1 MLVMLAILRRWS
13 ALLVVFAALVFAA
26 LVSVAQADDGLQPA
40 IDAALEKAG
49 ENKPQIEQA
58 LRDAPADQQPGMR
71 FLVAHMPDRDLTS
84 LTAEFLLTNVE
95 YAYRARNES
104 AWKDKL
110 PEEVFLNDVLPYANI
125 NERRD
130 DWRKDFYDRFHDLV
144 KDVDSPGLAA
154 AKLNQQIFGIVNV
167 KYSTQRRKADQS
179 PYESMETGLASCT
192 GLSIIL
198 VDACRAVGIPARV
211 VGTPRWTD
219 NSGNHTWVE
228 VWDDGW
234 HFTGA
239 CEANGDKLDSAWF
252 IDRASQALRDDPR
265 HAIFAVS
272 YAKTDERFPLIWDRR
287 ADYVSGV
294 NVTDNYT
301 KKPSA
306 LAEGTARVF
315 FKAVAK
321 DSEQRV
327 PAVVRVTDAD
337 GACLFV
343 GVTKDESADANDHL
357 AVTLPLDAM
366 IDVSA
371 FAMQGHDKR
380 AAQQVKVEKNDQLVA
395 LVLDD
400 ATPAPAAAELE
411 ASASRGAVEA
421 LANYLAQDRDAR
433 PKLDEQ
439 PFTKVPL
446 SRADADAAAKLLA
459 DDHKAWIRKTR
470 AEEVEKREIVDGELK
485 MPFFYEV
492 FGEKPEGGRSLFIS
506 MHGGGGAPPRVN
518 DGQWENQKKLYRPEE
533 GVYLAPRAPTNTWNL
548 WHEGH
553 IDRMFDRLIED
564 LIVFED
570 VDPNRVY
577 IMGYSAGG
585 DGVYQL
591 APRMAD
597 RLAAAAMMAGH
608 PNETVPLGL
617 RNLPFTLHM
626 GGEDGAY
633 DRNKVA
639 AEWEKKLA
647 DLKAADP
654 EGYEHLVKIH
664 PGKGHWMDREDAVA
678 VPWMAKYTRNP
689 FPKRIVWKQDDVTHD
704 RFYWL
709 AIPTDAQKAGDEII
723 ATIKDQDV
731 VLETGDRREVFV
743 RLNDQLVDLDKPV
756 QVFFGKEEATSAIA
770 PRTIATLAKTLAER
784 GDPASMY
791 SAEIVVK

>member
-1 MLVMLAILRRWS
+1 MLTMLRRW
-13 ALLVVFAALVFAA
+13 AVLCAVLCLAAAA
-26 LVSVAQADDGLQPA
+26 RGDELQPA

-49 ENKPQIEQA
+49 ANKAQIEQA
-58 LRDAPADQQPGMR
+58 LSAAPEDQRSGMR
-71 FLVAHMPDRDLTS
+71 FLVAHMPDRDLTN
-84 LTAEFLLTNVE
+84 LTAEFLLTNVD

-104 AWKDKL
+104 AWKDQI
-110 PEEVFLNDVLPYANI
+110 PEDVFLNDVLPYANI

-130 DWRKDFYDRFHDLV
+130 DWRKDFYDRFHELV
-144 KDVDSPGLAA
+144 KGIDSPGLAA
-154 AKLNQQIFGIVNV
+154 AKLNQQVFGIVNV
-167 KYSTQRRKADQS
+167 KYSTGRRKADQS

-228 VWDDGW
+228 VYDDGW

-272 YAKTDERFPLIWDRR
+272 YRKTDQKFPLIWDRR
-287 ADYVSGV
+287 ANYISGV

-301 KKPSA
+301 QTPASPV
-306 LAEGTARVF
+306 EGTARVF
-315 FKAVAK
+315 FRAVAK

-327 PAVVRVTDAD
+327 PAVVRAADAS

-343 GVTKDESADANDHL
+343 GVTKNESTDANDHL
-357 AVTLPLDAM
+357 AVTLPLGATLD
-366 IDVSA
+366 ITA
-371 FAMQGHDKR
+371 FAVDRHSAR
-380 AAQQVKVEKNDQLVA
+380 AIQQVKVEKNDQLVA
-395 LVLDD
+395 LVLDE
-400 ATPAPAAAELE
+400 ATPEPAAAQLPAK
-411 ASASRGAVEA
+411 ASQGAVE
-421 LANYLAQDRDAR
+421 LLGKYLAQERDAR
-433 PKLDEQ
+433 PKLEEQ
-439 PFTKVPL
+439 PFARVPL
-446 SRADADAAAKLLA
+446 KREDADAAAKLLA
-459 DDHKAWIRKTR
+459 EDHAAWIRKTR
-470 AEEVEKREIVDGELK
+470 AEEMEKKVIQDGELK
-485 MPFFYEV
+485 MPFFYEI
-492 FGEKPEGGRSLFIS
+492 FGDKPEGGRSLYIS
-506 MHGGGGAPPRVN
+506 MHGGGNAPARVN
-518 DGQWENQKKLYRPEE
+518 DSQWENQKKLYQLEE

-548 WHEGH
+548 WHEAH

-564 LIVFED
+564 LIVFEE
-570 VDPNRVY
+570 VNPNRVY

-585 DGVYQL
+585 DGVFQL

-617 RNLPFTLHM
+617 RNLGFTLHM
-626 GGEDGAY
+626 GGDDAAY

-647 DLKAADP
+647 DLRAADP
-654 EGYEHLVKIH
+654 EGYEHLVQIH
-664 PGKGHWMDREDAVA
+664 AGKGHWMDREDAVA
-678 VPWMAKYTRNP
+678 IPWMAKFTRNP

-709 AIPTDAQKAGDEII
+709 AIPADTQKAGDEIV
-723 ATIKDQDV
+723 ATLKGQDV
-731 VLETGDRREVFV
+731 VLETAGRREISV
-743 RLNDQLVDLDKPV
+743 RLNDHLLDLDQPV
-756 QVFFGKEEATSAIA
+756 QVFFKEEQAASAVA

>member
-1 MLVMLAILRRWS
+1 MVASLRRCP
-13 ALLVVFAALVFAA
+13 ALLVVMLSLASIARG
-26 LVSVAQADDGLQPA
+26 DDGLQAA
-40 IDAALEKAG
+40 IDAALEKAVA
-49 ENKPQIEQA
+49 NRPQIEQA
-58 LRDAPADQQPGMR
+58 LSAVPEEQRPGMR
-71 FLVAHMPDRDLTS
+71 FLVAHMPERDLTGLS
-84 LTAEFLLTNVE
+84 AEFLLTNVD

-104 AWKDKL
+104 AWKDKI
-110 PEEVFLNDVLPYANI
+110 PEEVFLNDVLPYANV

-130 DWRKDFYDRFHDLV
+130 DWRKDFYDRFRDVV
-144 KDVDSPGLAA
+144 KGIDSPGLAA
-154 AKLNQQIFGIVNV
+154 AKLNQQVFGIVNV
-167 KYSTQRRKADQS
+167 KYSTGRRKADQS

-239 CEANGDKLDSAWF
+239 CEADGDKLDSAWF

-272 YAKTDERFPLIWDRR
+272 YRKTDERFPLIWDRR

-301 KKPSA
+301 QKPSA

-315 FKAVAK
+315 FKAAAK
-321 DSEQRV
+321 DSQQRV
-327 PAVVRVTDAD
+327 PAVVRIADAG

-357 AVTLPLDAM
+357 AVVLPLGATLQ
-366 IDVSA
+366 VTA
-371 FAMQGHDKR
+371 FAADQHGARD
-380 AAQQVKVEKNDQLVA
+380 AQTVKVEKNDQLVA
-395 LVLDD
+395 LVLDE
-400 ATPAPAAAELE
+400 ATPTPDTAELE
-411 ASASRGAVEA
+411 QHASRGAVE
-421 LANYLAQDRDAR
+421 LLGKHLAQDRDAR
-433 PKLDEQ
+433 PKLEEQ
-439 PFTKVPL
+439 PFVKVPL
-446 SRADADAAAKLLA
+446 RREDADAAAKLLA
-459 DDHKAWIRKTR
+459 DDHATWIRKSR
-470 AEEVEKREIVDGELK
+470 AEEMEKKVIKDGELE
-485 MPFFYEV
+485 MPFHYEV
-492 FGEKPEGGRSLFIS
+492 FGDKPEGGRSLFIS
-506 MHGGGGAPPRVN
+506 MHGGGNAPARVN
-518 DGQWENQKKLYRPEE
+518 DRQWENQKKLYQPEE

-548 WHEGH
+548 WHEAH

-570 VDPNRVY
+570 VNPNRVY

-585 DGVYQL
+585 DGVFQL

-617 RNLPFTLHM
+617 RNIGFTLHM
-626 GGEDGAY
+626 GGDDAAY

-639 AEWEKKLA
+639 GEWEKKLA
-647 DLKAADP
+647 ELKTADP
-654 EGYEHLVKIH
+654 DGYEHLVHIH
-664 PGKGHWMDREDAVA
+664 AGKGHWMDREDAVA
-678 VPWMAKYTRNP
+678 VPWMAKFTRNP

-709 AIPTDAQKAGDEII
+709 AIPAAAQKGGDEIV
-723 ATIKDQDV
+723 AAIKDQDII
-731 VLETGDRREVFV
+731 LEIGDRREVFI

-756 QVFFGKEEATSAIA
+756 QVFFKDEQAATALA

>member
-1 MLVMLAILRRWS
+1 MLAIFRRGC
-13 ALLVVFAALVFAA
+13 ALLVLLVLA
-26 LVSVAQADDGLQPA
+26 SVAQADDGLQGA

-49 ENKPQIEQA
+49 ENKAQIEQA
-58 LRDAPADQQPGMR
+58 LSAAPEEQRPGMR
-71 FLVAHMPDRDLTS
+71 FLVAHMPERDLAS
-84 LTAEFLLTNVE
+84 LTAEFLLTNVD

-104 AWKDKL
+104 AWKDKI
-110 PEEVFLNDVLPYANI
+110 PEEVFFNDVLPYANI

-130 DWRKDFYDRFHDLV
+130 DWRKDFYDRFHELV
-144 KDVDSPGLAA
+144 KGVDSPGLAA
-154 AKLNQQIFGIVNV
+154 AKLNQQVFGVVNV
-167 KYSTQRRKADQS
+167 KYSTARKKADQS

-198 VDACRAVGIPARV
+198 VDACRAVGIPARM

-239 CEANGDKLDSAWF
+239 CEASGDKLDDAWF
-252 IDRASQALRDDPR
+252 IGRASQALRDDPR

-272 YAKTDERFPLIWDRR
+272 YKKTDQKFPLIWDRR

-301 KKPSA
+301 KKPSK

-315 FKAVAK
+315 FKAVGK

-327 PAVVRVTDAD
+327 PAVVHVADAN
-337 GACLFV
+337 GASLFV
-343 GVTKDESADANDHL
+343 GVTKGENADANDHL
-357 AVTLPLDAM
+357 EFALPLDAT
-366 IDVSA
+366 VNVTA
-371 FAMQGHDKR
+371 FAADRHEAR
-380 AAQQVKVEKNDQLVA
+380 AVQEVKVEKNDQLVA
-395 LVLDD
+395 LVLDTD
-400 ATPAPAAAELE
+400 SPAPAAPELE
-411 ASASRGAVEA
+411 ASASRGAVEMLKA
-421 LANYLAQDRDAR
+421 YLALETR

-439 PFTKVPL
+439 PFVKVPL
-446 SRADADAAAKLLA
+446 KREDAGAAAKLLA
-459 DDHKAWIRKTR
+459 DDHAANIRKTR
-470 AEEVEKREIVDGELK
+470 AEELEKRVITDGELQ
-485 MPFFYEV
+485 MPFYYEV
-492 FGEKPEGGRSLFIS
+492 FGDKPEGGRSLYIS
-506 MHGGGGAPPRVN
+506 MHGGGNAPSRVN
-518 DGQWENQKKLYRPEE
+518 DQQWENQKKLYRPAE

-564 LIVFED
+564 LVVLED
-570 VDPNRVY
+570 VNPNRVY

-585 DGVYQL
+585 DGVFQL

-617 RNLPFTLHM
+617 RNIGFTLHM
-626 GGEDGAY
+626 GGNDGAY
-633 DRNKVA
+633 NRNQVA

-647 DLKAADP
+647 DLRAADP
-654 EGYEHLVKIH
+654 EGYEHLVQIH
-664 PGKGHWMDREDAVA
+664 EGKGHWMDREDAVA
-678 VPWMAKYTRNP
+678 VPWMAKFTRNP

-709 AIPTDAQKAGDEII
+709 AIPSDAQKGGDEII
-723 ATIKDQDV
+723 ATIKDQNV
-731 VLETGDRREVFV
+731 TLETEGRREIFV
-743 RLNDQLVDLDKPV
+743 RLNDQMLDLDQPV
-756 QVFFGKEEATSAIA
+756 RVSFKDEQVANAIA

>member
-1 MLVMLAILRRWS
+1 MLAIFRRGS
-13 ALLVVFAALVFAA
+13 ALLMLLVVA
-26 LVSVAQADDGLQPA
+26 SVARADDGLQAA

-49 ENKPQIEQA
+49 ENRAEIEKA
-58 LRDAPADQQPGMR
+58 LSGATDEQRPGMR
-71 FLVAHMPDRDLTS
+71 FLVAHMPERDLTS

-104 AWKDKL
+104 AWKDRI

-130 DWRKDFYDRFHDLV
+130 DWRKDFYERFHKLV
-144 KDVDSPGLAA
+144 EGVDSPGIAA
-154 AKLNQQIFGIVNV
+154 AKLNQQVFGIVNV
-167 KYSTQRRKADQS
+167 KYSTQRKKADQS

-211 VGTPRWTD
+211 AGTPRWTD

-239 CEANGDKLDSAWF
+239 CEADGDKLDSAWF
-252 IDRASQALRDDPR
+252 IGRASQALRDDPR

-272 YAKTDERFPLIWDRR
+272 YKTTDQKFPLLWDRR
-287 ADYVSGV
+287 ANYVSGV

-301 KKPSA
+301 QKPSE
-306 LAEGTARVF
+306 LTDGTARVF
-315 FKAVAK
+315 FKAVAR

-327 PAVVRVTDAD
+327 PAVVRVTDSN

-343 GVTKDESADANDHL
+343 GVTNDESSDSNDHL
-357 AVTLPLDAM
+357 AFALPLDAT
-366 IDVSA
+366 VEVTA
-371 FAMQGHDKR
+371 YAAARPEAR
-380 AAQQVKVEKNDQLVA
+380 AVQQVKVEQNDQLVA
-395 LVLDD
+395 LALDD
-400 ATPAPAAAELE
+400 ATPEPAAADLQVK
-411 ASASRGAVEA
+411 ASAGAVEA
-421 LANYLAQDRDAR
+421 LKAFLAQDREGR
-433 PKLDEQ
+433 KEIQ
-439 PFTKVPL
+439 EEPFVRVPL
-446 SRADADAAAKLLA
+446 TKADAGAAAKLLA
-459 DDHKAWIRKTR
+459 DDHAAWIRKTR
-470 AEEVEKREIVDGELK
+470 AEEIEKRVIVDGELK
-485 MPFFYEV
+485 MPFYYEV
-492 FGEKPEGGRSLFIS
+492 FGEKPAGGRSLYIS
-506 MHGGGGAPPRVN
+506 MHGGGGAPARVN
-518 DGQWENQKKLYRPEE
+518 DRQWENQKKLYQPEE

-553 IDRMFDRLIED
+553 IDGMYDRLIED

-570 VDPNRVY
+570 VNPNRVY

-608 PNETVPLGL
+608 PNETSPLGL
-617 RNLPFTLHM
+617 RNIGFTLHM
-626 GGEDGAY
+626 GGEDAAY

-654 EGYEHLVKIH
+654 DGYVHLVKIH
-664 PGKGHWMDREDAVA
+664 AGKGHWMDREDAVA
-678 VPWMAKYTRNP
+678 VPWMAKFTRNP
-689 FPKRIVWKQDDVTHD
+689 FPNRIVWKQDDVTHA

-709 AIPTDAQKAGDEII
+709 AIPPDAQKGGDEIV
-723 ATIKDQDV
+723 ATIRDQNV

-743 RLNDQLVDLDKPV
+743 RLNDELLDLDKPV
-756 QVFFGKEEATSAIA
+756 QVFFKEEQAASTLA
-770 PRTIATLAKTLAER
+770 PRTIGTLAKTLAER